1 MPVYKKYGFGK
12 EERLCSRKEIT
23 RLFEEGN
30 SFFSYP
36 FNLIWIKSDNKLHFP
51 AQFAISV
58 SRKSFKKAVTRN
70 RIKRLIREAW
80 RLEKSVLYEYLKQH
94 NICLIVMLI
103 YIGNDVPR
111 HAELR
116 PKVVELIRNFSL
128 HLDKSGRSKYS
139 CI

>member
-36 FNLIWIKSDNKLHFP
+36 FNLIWIKSDKKLPCP
-51 AQFAISV
+51 AQLAISV

-80 RLEKSVLYEYLKQH
+80 RLEKVVLYEYLKQH
-94 NICLIVMLI
+94 SICLIVTLI
-103 YIGNDVPR
+103 YVGNDVPDPG
-111 HAELR
+111 ELR
-116 PKVVELIRNFSL
+116 AKVEELISNFLL
-128 HLDKSGRSKYS
+128 HLDVSGRS
-139 CI
+139 